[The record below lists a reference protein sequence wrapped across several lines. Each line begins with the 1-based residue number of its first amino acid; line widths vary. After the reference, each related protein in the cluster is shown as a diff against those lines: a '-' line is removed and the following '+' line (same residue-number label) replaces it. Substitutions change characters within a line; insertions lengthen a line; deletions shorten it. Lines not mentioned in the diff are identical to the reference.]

1 MKQDS
6 EDVRVRVL
14 ALIDEQ
20 FESDAAF
27 ERAASLPP
35 KTVSNW
41 RRKRS
46 ASYLKQLGRI
56 APLLGVHAA
65 DFLLDAAEGGEETLL
80 HMWRRTSVLS
90 KEERDNLA
98 STLVE
103 VIRLYLS
110 AHKTKKS

>member
-1 MKQDS
+1 MKADT
-6 EDVRVRVL
+6 DAVRVRVL
-14 ALIDEQ
+14 ALIDEH

-27 ERAASLPP
+27 ERAADLPK

-41 RRKRS
+41 RRGRS
-46 ASYLKQLGRI
+46 ASYMKLLGRI

-65 DFLLDAAEGGEETLL
+65 DFLLDAAEGGEEMLL